1 MVKTNLLKSIIN
13 ISKSKDLKQEN
24 YKKIKASNKIKE
36 QGEGLEIFIKDS
48 FCGVPKSSTLEKNR
62 IKDYLEKFSDR
73 GNANNPPDAMIK
85 NGDAIEIKKKNDTSK
100 VGSKGSL
107 QLNSSPPK
115 SFLSNL
121 DKNIQNSTKKC
132 EKEPW
137 KKDYLYVIGN
147 IKSGKLWRVTYCYG
161 NCFVSSNGEYGRIFD
176 SIKNGVDGVDIGT
189 SKRIESNELGR
200 IKKIDPQDFTTL
212 RIRSMFELESPNK
225 IFKNEIDWKQN
236 EKLVIT
242 AIMRKEKYQSFP
254 EQDRKSLKSNDF
266 EIKEFKEKHPD
277 NPKEEIDLVLVRYS
291 R

>member
-161 NCFVSSNGEYGRIFD
+161 NCFVSPSGEYSKICD
-176 SIKNGVDGVDIGT
+176 SIKNAINKTEIG
-189 SKRIESNELGR
+189 RAELVESDELGR

-212 RIRSMFELESPNK
+212 RIRSMFELQNPNE
-225 IFKNEIDWKQN
+225 IFKKELNWKEDQ
-236 EKLVIT
+236 KLVIS
-242 AIMRKEKYQSFP
+242 AIMRKKKFDSFP
-254 EQDRKSLKSNDF
+254 KEDRESLKNNKF
-266 EIKEFKEKHPD
+266 EINGFKGKDPENMSK
-277 NPKEEIDLVLVRYS
+277 EIDLVLVKYS
-291 R
+291 K

>member
-1 MVKTNLLKSIIN
+1 LVKTNLLKSIIN

-24 YKKIKASNKIKE
+24 YKKIKANNKIKE

-48 FCGVPKSSTLEKNR
+48 FCKIPKGSTLEKNR
-62 IKDYLEKFSDR
+62 IKDYLEKFSDT

-85 NGDAIEIKKKNDTSK
+85 GGDAIEIKKKDDKSK

-137 KKDYLYVIGN
+137 EKEYLYVIGN

-161 NCFVSSNGEYGRIFD
+161 NCFVSPSGEYSKIFD
-176 SIKNGVDGVDIGT
+176 SIKNAINKTNIGT
-189 SKRIESNELGR
+189 AELIESDELGR

-212 RIRSMFELESPNK
+212 RIRSMFELKSPNK
-225 IFKNEIDWKQN
+225 IFENKLNWKD
-236 EKLVIT
+236 EKLVIS
-242 AIMRKEKYQSFP
+242 AIMRKEKFYSFP
-254 EQDRKSLKSNDF
+254 KKDRESLENNKFKID
-266 EIKEFKEKHPD
+266 EFKGKDPK
-277 NPKEEIDLVLVRYS
+277 NPSKEIDLVLVKYS